1 MAINVIIPT
10 PLRTLTGGQ
19 DTVQIEASNVK
30 ELVAALETTFPGMGN
45 RLADDTGTLRRFIN
59 FYVNGE
65 DIRFLQSE
73 ETPLKDG
80 DELSIVPA
88 VAGGKGQ

>member
-1 MAINVIIPT
+1 MAISVLIPT
-10 PLRTLTGGQ
+10 PLRTLTSGQ
-19 DTVQIEASNVK
+19 DTVQVEAANVK
-30 ELVAALETTFPGMGN
+30 ELVSALEAAYPGMGN
-45 RLADDTGTLRRFIN
+45 RLSDDAGTLRRFIN

-65 DIRFLQSE
+65 DIRFLQSA

-88 VAGGKGQ
+88 VAGGKGI